1 MRAFLVAI
9 VMTIATQ
16 ATSQNFEPIRDLS
29 TDVARPYVSVR
40 CGGLYHAIM
49 ERTGAER
56 MGSDA
61 WKASDEARNA
71 MLLMGLLAKTEEQ
84 PNRPAEEF
92 IPSLQKETLNIADI
106 YLARMDHNYSLTG
119 HAYGTDSLMKSD
131 IEDCG
136 LIVQTIIPQLRD
148 MK

>member
-1 MRAFLVAI
+1 
-9 VMTIATQ
+9 
-16 ATSQNFEPIRDLS
+16 
-29 TDVARPYVSVR
+29 
-40 CGGLYHAIM
+40 
-49 ERTGAER
+49 
-56 MGSDA
+56 MGPDA
-61 WKASDEARNA
+61 WQASDEARNA

>member
-1 MRAFLVAI
+1 MRNLLTFAMIAI
-9 VMTIATQ
+9 GTQ
-16 ATSQNFEPIRDLS
+16 AISQGFNPIRDLDS
-29 TDVARPYVSVR
+29 DVAKPYVSVR

-56 MGSDA
+56 MGPDA
-61 WKASDEARNA
+61 WNASDEARNA
-71 MLLMGLLAKTEEQ
+71 MLLMGLMIKTEEQ
-84 PNRPAEEF
+84 PNRPVEEL

-106 YLARMDHNYSLTG
+106 YLARMDNNYSLTG
-119 HAYGTDSLMKSD
+119 HAYGTDSLIQSD

-136 LIVQTIIPQLRD
+136 LIVQNIIPQLRN